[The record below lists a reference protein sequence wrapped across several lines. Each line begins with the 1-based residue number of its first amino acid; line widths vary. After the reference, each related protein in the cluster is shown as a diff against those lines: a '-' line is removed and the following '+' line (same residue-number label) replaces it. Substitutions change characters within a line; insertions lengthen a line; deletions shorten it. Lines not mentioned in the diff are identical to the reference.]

1 MEIRSND
8 GSGASRLASAR
19 NRTAGGQGSGVGTR
33 TRATSIR
40 PAPSRTDALR
50 PVPPMSIDKVRAP
63 LCSMAAYS
71 LFADL
76 FAAFIVRLSPRRWPP
91 STRLGDRGT
100 WANRLS
106 HTRIVRKT
114 KHGGR
119 AKELARAQH
128 A

>member
-71 LFADL
+71 PFADL
-76 FAAFIVRLSPRRWPP
+76 LAAFIVRLSPRRCPP
-91 STRLGDRGT
+91 IDALRRPRHLGH
-100 WANRLS
+100 RLS

-114 KHGGR
+114 KHSGR
-119 AKELARAQH
+119 AKELARAQ
-128 A
+128 